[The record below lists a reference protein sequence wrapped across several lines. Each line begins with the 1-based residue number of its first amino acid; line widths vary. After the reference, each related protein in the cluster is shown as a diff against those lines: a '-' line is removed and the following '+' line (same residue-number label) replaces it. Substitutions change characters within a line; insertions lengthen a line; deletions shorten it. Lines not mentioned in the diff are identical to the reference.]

1 MERVVIIK
9 HTGDGKYIFR
19 VPDGRL
25 LKAGDMV
32 LCQTRRGI
40 VPGLCCCDS
49 FDTDRV
55 DTIKRAFGVNVNTP
69 LSPIVGEYQC
79 NMWNDQNID
88 SVATTEIMD
97 FDVVMNRGV
106 I

>member
-1 MERVVIIK
+1 MERIVIIK

-19 VPDGRL
+19 VPDGRT

-49 FDTDRV
+49 FDTDKV
-55 DTIKRAFGVNVNTP
+55 DTIRSAFGAPTDTP
-69 LSPIVGEYQC
+69 LAPIVGEYQY
-79 NMWNDQNID
+79 NMWGDQHFD
-88 SVATTEIMD
+88 EVVAAELMD
-97 FDVVMNRGV
+97 FDTVMNRGAV
-106 I
+106 